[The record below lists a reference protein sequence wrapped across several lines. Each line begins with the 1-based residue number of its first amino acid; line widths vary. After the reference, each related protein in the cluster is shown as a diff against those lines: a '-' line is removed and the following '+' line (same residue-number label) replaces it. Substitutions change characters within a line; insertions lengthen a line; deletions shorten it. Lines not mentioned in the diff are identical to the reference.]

1 MHQIAMKESGN
12 NPKAV
17 GKAKEFGKH
26 QIKEEAVIECNKV
39 NGTKWKHSHCLD
51 PELSDYIAYAYM
63 KICQSRAK
71 DKSVASAYRVY
82 RGLK

>member
-17 GKAKEFGKH
+17 GKAKELGRFQLKAVAV
-26 QIKEEAVIECNKV
+26 KEV
-39 NGTKWKHSHCLD
+39 NRITGTKWKHHHALD
-51 PELSDYIAYAYM
+51 PELSQYIAYSYM
-63 KICQSRAK
+63 RICQARAK

-82 RGLK
+82 RGLR